1 MATTDYTF
9 ELLEVIEAQNQMM
22 VKFSSPGRE
31 DIIVG
36 TPLPTEG
43 MDLKDFLHQYVPM
56 GHWIEKERKV
66 FVPEVGTTGTY
77 SVQEAEEKAR
87 QAMATAAAEFAN
99 SAEAQLMRELQ
110 IQSTKDL
117 VKEVLTEEG
126 LITPQ

>member
-1 MATTDYTF
+1 MIDYTY
-9 ELLEVIEAQNQMM
+9 ELTEVIEEQNQMM
-22 VKFSSPGRE
+22 VKFCSPGRE

-43 MDLKDFLHQYVPM
+43 MDLKDFLYPYAPI
-56 GHWIEKERKV
+56 GIWLEKDRKV
-66 FVPEVGTTGTY
+66 FVPQVGETGQY
-77 SVQEAEEKAR
+77 SVQEYAGNIK
-87 QAMATAAAEFAN
+87 QAHLAAAEEFAN

-110 IQSTKDL
+110 VQSTKDL

>member
-1 MATTDYTF
+1 MIDYTF
-9 ELLEVIEAQNQMM
+9 ELLEVIEEQNQMM

-43 MDLKDFLHQYVPM
+43 MDLKDFLYPYAPI
-56 GHWIEKERKV
+56 GIWLEKDRKV
-66 FVPEVGTTGTY
+66 FVPQVGATGQY
-77 SVQEAEEKAR
+77 SVVEAEEKIK
-87 QAMATAAAEFAN
+87 QAQIAAAEEFAN

-117 VKEVLTEEG
+117 VKEVLTQEG

>member
-1 MATTDYTF
+1 MLDYTY
-9 ELLEVIEAQNQMM
+9 ELLEVIEEQNQMM
-22 VKFSSPGRE
+22 VKFSSSGRE

-43 MDLKDFLHQYVPM
+43 MNLEDFLHPYAPI
-56 GHWIEKERKV
+56 GHWLEKERKV
-66 FVPEVGTTGTY
+66 FVPQVGQSGQY
-77 SVQEAEEKAR
+77 SVQEAEEKIK
-87 QAMATAAAEFAN
+87 QQQMVAAQEFA
-99 SAEAQLMRELQ
+99 STAEAQLMRELQ

>member
-1 MATTDYTF
+1 MLDYTY
-9 ELLEVIEAQNQMM
+9 ELVEVIEQQNQMM

-43 MDLKDFLHQYVPM
+43 MELKDFLHSYAPVGQ
-56 GHWIEKERKV
+56 WLEKERKYYI
-66 FVPEVGTTGTY
+66 PQVGESGQY
-77 SVQEAEEKAR
+77 SVEEYEEKRR
-87 QAMATAAAEFAN
+87 QQELLVIQEMAN
-99 SAEAQLMRELQ
+99 SAEAQLMRELN
-110 IQSTKDL
+110 IQSTKDI